1 MQQLLRAPRFWGA
14 RRPLYNRGLNCS
26 LLYAKPGSRGL
37 HFSLLYARVDARIE
51 VPKANSQKGVLQF
64 TYVIQ
69 KHYSLKASFIFNFVR
84 GFASAC
90 RSIPR
95 CRLREVSWFQNVLC
109 LHFKLVEGPLLAHLH
124 IIHFYFDNM
133 WLPLDLCL

>member
-69 KHYSLKASFIFNFVR
+69 KHYSLKASSFLILSGDLLLRVGPFHAVDCVKSVDFKMFFVY
-84 GFASAC
+84 
-90 RSIPR
+90 ILNL
-95 CRLREVSWFQNVLC
+95 LRVPFW
-109 LHFKLVEGPLLAHLH
+109 H
-124 IIHFYFDNM
+124 IYT
-133 WLPLDLCL
+133 